1 MSNLAGTYGELGR
14 YADALALQESVLE
27 IRRRELPGN
36 HHGIG
41 EGHVWSNAL
50 HVLC

>member
-1 MSNLAGTYGELGR
+1 MSNLGVTYGKLGR

-27 IRRRELPGN
+27 IIRREQPGN
-36 HHGIG
+36 HHSIG
-41 EGHVWSNAL
+41 EGHVWSDVL